1 MKKHTKILLVLLA
14 VVLLLV
20 LFFPIPLGTFIDGGT
35 KIYIALTYEIV
46 SWNKF
51 TEDGVYKA
59 TRIYWF
65 PDYPK
70 SLDELFEEEK
80 KRDDFQDYIVYPESC
95 SKS

>member
-1 MKKHTKILLVLLA
+1 MKKRTKILIVILS

-20 LFFPIPLGTFIDGGT
+20 LFFPIPTGTFLDGGT
-35 KIYIALTYEIV
+35 KSYIALTYEIV
-46 SWNKF
+46 SWNTF

-65 PDYPK
+65 PDYPI

-80 KRDDFQDYIVYPESC
+80 KRDDFESYIVYPESNP
-95 SKS
+95 KS